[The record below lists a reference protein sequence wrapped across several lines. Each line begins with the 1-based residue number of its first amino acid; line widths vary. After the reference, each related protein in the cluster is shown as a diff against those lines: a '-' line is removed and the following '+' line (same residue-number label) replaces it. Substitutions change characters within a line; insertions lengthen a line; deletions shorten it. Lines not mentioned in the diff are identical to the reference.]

1 MSPKMGR
8 PFKVDGEP
16 RNVQMRLRL
25 TANEKKLIEELAEAL
40 GTTQTEAVLTACR
53 KMLNDLKAE

>member
-1 MSPKMGR
+1 MGR
-8 PFKVDGEP
+8 PYKVDGEP

-25 TANEKKLIEELAEAL
+25 TANEKALIEELAEILAS
-40 GTTQTEAVLTACR
+40 TQTDAILQACR